1 MLMSVP
7 QSYSNNGFGSRWD
20 NVGTMVNRG
29 FELSVNTDILRTRNF
44 VWNINANV
52 SYNKNEITELYNG
65 LSEYEVSGSL
75 TKLVVGHSVGEFYI
89 NRYAGVN
96 PANGDALWYTKD
108 GEITTEFNEGDKV
121 MVDKGHIAPWQ
132 GGAGT
137 TLSWKGFALNAQF
150 SWVADR
156 WMINNDRFFE
166 ESNGLYSVYNQ
177 SRRLLYEGWKK
188 PGDVTDIP
196 RYGVTPLMDSRFLE
210 DASFI
215 RLKNL
220 MLSYSFPKKWL
231 DKTHFFSTARLYVQ
245 GQNLWTLTKFSGI
258 DPESSSNV
266 YQAQYPMSR
275 QYTLGVEL
283 SF

>member
-1 MLMSVP
+1 
-7 QSYSNNGFGSRWD
+7 
-20 NVGTMVNRG
+20 
-29 FELSVNTDILRTRNF
+29 
-44 VWNINANV
+44 
-52 SYNKNEITELYNG
+52 
-65 LSEYEVSGSL
+65 
-75 TKLVVGHSVGEFYI
+75 
-89 NRYAGVN
+89 
-96 PANGDALWYTKD
+96 
-108 GEITTEFNEGDKV
+108 
-121 MVDKGHIAPWQ
+121 
-132 GGAGT
+132 
-137 TLSWKGFALNAQF
+137 
-150 SWVADR
+150 
-156 WMINNDRFFE
+156 MINNDRFFE

-177 SRRLLYEGWKK
+177 SKRLLYEGWKK

-196 RYGVTPLMDSRFLE
+196 RYGVTPQMDPRFLE

-215 RLKNL
+215 GLKNL

-231 DKTHFFSTARLYVQ
+231 DKTRFFSTARLYVQ